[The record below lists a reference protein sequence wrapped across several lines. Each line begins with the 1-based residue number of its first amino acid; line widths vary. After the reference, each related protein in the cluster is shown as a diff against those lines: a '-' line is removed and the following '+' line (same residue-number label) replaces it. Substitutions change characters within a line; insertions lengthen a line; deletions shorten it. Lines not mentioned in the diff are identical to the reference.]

1 MIKTKCEYRHM
12 EDFNNP
18 PSSLTFSRIYL
29 VSVPTSEDLNVVSPQ
44 KQVKSDVCEYQDTVS
59 PAHRHQTLPNHQHRF
74 NESEKQICSTPRC
87 PALRHLINKHS
98 DSSSSLTFCFCFS
111 LHQRERRF
119 HTGPAR
125 PRVLF
130 CWQETR

>member
-1 MIKTKCEYRHM
+1 M

-59 PAHRHQTLPNHQHRF
+59 PAHRHQTLPNHPHRF
-74 NESEKQICSTPRC
+74 IESE
-87 PALRHLINKHS
+87 NKS
-98 DSSSSLTFCFCFS
+98 VPLPD
-111 LHQRERRF
+111 
-119 HTGPAR
+119 
-125 PRVLF
+125 VLL
-130 CWQETR
+130 WDTW